1 MSDKKNSNFLP
12 RRKLENDD
20 HTKTLESDKPQQLQA
35 HVLERTSS
43 RVELHSMHYL
53 SRVAFE
59 ISAPSITELTKLSSP
74 GAAATR

>member
-1 MSDKKNSNFLP
+1 MSKKFNLLP
-12 RRKLENDD
+12 RLKLENGD
-20 HTKTLESDKPQQLQA
+20 HAKALESDKPQQLQA

-43 RVELHSMHYL
+43 RVELHSTHYL